1 MKRILKWL
9 ESKFSPHSAAVEAD
23 EPHTTVRVRVK
34 PKDIA
39 EEEYSVEL
47 AFDASVPGRVES
59 DEPGET
65 VLKRNQHAGAIGPL
79 SDPAVIESV
88 RDVMSQ
94 ELGSSHERG
103 FDPDDTGSLETSKS
117 RGRNESHAPG
127 GNVLIP
133 DKYADDTTT
142 QRALGILDESWL
154 DASEST
160 GVDPYDTG
168 SLDTSKTRE
177 SRSRK

>member
-1 MKRILKWL
+1 MKRFLKWL
-9 ESKFSPHSAAVEAD
+9 ETKFSRHSVAVEAD
-23 EPHTTVRVRVK
+23 ERHSPVGVRVRVK

-59 DEPGET
+59 DEPGKDIQMPNIYDCDDPFKQQQ
-65 VLKRNQHAGAIGPL
+65 LKALDQ
-79 SDPAVIESV
+79 
-88 RDVMSQ
+88 
-94 ELGSSHERG
+94 SS
-103 FDPDDTGSLETSKS
+103 
-117 RGRNESHAPG
+117 
-127 GNVLIP
+127 
-133 DKYADDTTT
+133 
-142 QRALGILDESWL
+142 L